1 MVKSKKSIVAKAVVI
16 GLFFYLISKR
26 SRAMSNANIENE
38 LRPESIK
45 NALATIKQRHGREV
59 AKRVEQ
65 LYRKETRHFE
75 SGQFKKTLSPGMEPA
90 PQTNSVFPFGWNSL
104 RIFASQ
110 NNLNANQFYIAGP
123 FTEGGTGRQKK
134 FIGFPNLV
142 TAMEFL
148 VFMINRRGGN
158 WGKWYSLNEADAAR
172 YQNSLNQI
180 STPIVNSL

>member
-1 MVKSKKSIVAKAVVI
+1 MVKPKKSFVAKAVVI

-26 SRAMSNANIENE
+26 SKAMSNANIENE

-75 SGQFKKTLSPGMEPA
+75 SGQFRKTLSPGMEPS
-90 PQTNSVFPFGWNSL
+90 PQTNLIFPFGWNSL
-104 RIFASQ
+104 KIFAQQ
-110 NNLNANQFYIAGP
+110 NNLRSDQFFISGP
-123 FTEGGTGRQKK
+123 FTEGGTGKQKK
-134 FIGFPNLV
+134 FIGFPDLI

-148 VFMINRRGGN
+148 IFMINRRGGN
-158 WGKWYSLNEADAAR
+158 WGKWFSLDSTAAAR
-172 YQNSLNQI
+172 YENSLNNI

>member
-1 MVKSKKSIVAKAVVI
+1 MVKNKNSVIAKAVVI

-26 SRAMSNANIENE
+26 SKAMSNQNIESE
-38 LRPESIK
+38 LTPDNIRNS
-45 NALATIKQRHGREV
+45 LAIIKQRHGREI

-65 LYRKETRHFE
+65 LYRKETRHFQ
-75 SGQFKKTLSPGMEPA
+75 SGQFKGTLSPGMEPS

-104 RIFASQ
+104 KLFAQQ
-110 NNLNANQFYIAGP
+110 NNIGSGSFFLAGP
-123 FTEGGTGRQKK
+123 YTEGGTGRQKK
-134 FIGFPNLV
+134 FIGFPDLV

-148 VFMINRRGGN
+148 IFMINRRGGN
-158 WGKWYSLNEADAAR
+158 WGKWYSLNESDATR